1 MSLAFE
7 RAHKLILGFLLSHF
21 DRFLQPSLQAVDL
34 ISQPIIEIVA
44 TMGLAPSTPAIV
56 QLNQQLTYV
65 DTYGEVVVRPAIK
78 KPQ

>member
-34 ISQPIIEIVA
+34 ISQPLIEIVA
-44 TMGLAPSTPAIV
+44 TIGLVSSTPTIV

-65 DTYGEVVVRPAIK
+65 DTYGKVVDK
-78 KPQ
+78 TSN

>member
-7 RAHKLILGFLLSHF
+7 CAHKLIVGLLLSHF

-34 ISQPIIEIVA
+34 ISQPLIEIVA
-44 TMGLAPSTPAIV
+44 TMGLVPSTPSIV

-65 DTYGEVVVRPAIK
+65 DTYGEVVDK
-78 KPQ
+78 TSN